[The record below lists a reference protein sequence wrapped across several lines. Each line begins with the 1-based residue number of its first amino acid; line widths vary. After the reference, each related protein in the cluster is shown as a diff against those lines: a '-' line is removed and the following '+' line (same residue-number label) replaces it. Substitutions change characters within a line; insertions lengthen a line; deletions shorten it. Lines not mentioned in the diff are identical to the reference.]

1 MFNWY
6 RELLNIRYESN
17 ERTERLYRES
27 KVCQSCENLK
37 HQLEVVYYE
46 KKQLMEKI
54 LEKPVVEQSKEPTMV
69 TLPQRNVPWNVKRQ
83 MLELEDREK
92 AKLLRNA
99 PNAVSTEQLE
109 KDLDFASAEREATVK
124 G

>member
-6 RELLNIRYESN
+6 RELLNIRYESH

-46 KKQLMEKI
+46 KKQLLEKI
-54 LEKPVVEQSKEPTMV
+54 LEKPTIETTKEPTMV
-69 TLPQRNVPWNVKRQ
+69 TLPSRNVPWNVRRQ
-83 MLELEDREK
+83 MLEQEDREK
-92 AKLLRNA
+92 AKLIREA

-109 KDLDFASAEREATVK
+109 KDLDFGSAEFKKTS
-124 G
+124 